1 MCPLGEGLGRCPP
14 GSVRVRS
21 PRSPLRLSASGLPSR
36 WAFVPASQARTPS
49 FFFQAAG
56 RRCGQPPPLAA
67 CRPAPSAVPTFPLPG
82 PRGAGPPQATA
93 GPVPVPG
100 GGLEPFQTRNA
111 FGLLDFEMAIY
122 HHI

>member
-1 MCPLGEGLGRCPP
+1 MPTWLCACALPSIPAPPLCFRPSLTLGLCPSFP
-14 GSVRVRS
+14 GSDSVF
-21 PRSPLRLSASGLPSR
+21 LLSGR
-36 WAFVPASQARTPS
+36 WEALWPT
-49 FFFQAAG
+49 
-56 RRCGQPPPLAA
+56 PPLAA

-93 GPVPVPG
+93 GLAPVPG